1 MGLNVKFMDS
11 SEKIHIDL
19 RHCVSKNLYFF
30 QSAWQATMFFFAQQ
44 AAMSESDKARYK
56 MAHEK
61 FGNQFAFCM
70 MQLPH
75 AMKTCGIS
83 KEKEQMLMDA
93 VKAFGSGMEFSI
105 DTARVPPTPDAIGA
119 GMKLA
124 VDAWQKK
131 QWYMFGFDLGRLV
144 QQLMLMVFDQ
154 KYSINEE
161 TGAIRKTLLD
171 QPYANSQLAGKHA
184 LHLAAVLIAV
194 SMMTLAVAV
203 SRRISRTQPTTD
215 VGRTS
220 EVMAAAAE

>member
-1 MGLNVKFMDS
+1 MGTAFRKVVLVSDDANGVLPEGNPDGAVLGDITVGLADGFFGKGMGLNVKFMDS

-44 AAMSESDKARYK
+44 AAMSESDKVRYK
-56 MAHEK
+56 IAHEK

-93 VKAFGSGMEFSI
+93 VKAFGSGVQVSF
-105 DTARVPPTPDAIGA
+105 DTPKTSPNYDAISG

-124 VDAWQKK
+124 VQAWQKK
-131 QWYMFGFDLGRLV
+131 QWYMF
-144 QQLMLMVFDQ
+144 
-154 KYSINEE
+154 
-161 TGAIRKTLLD
+161 
-171 QPYANSQLAGKHA
+171 
-184 LHLAAVLIAV
+184 
-194 SMMTLAVAV
+194 
-203 SRRISRTQPTTD
+203 
-215 VGRTS
+215 
-220 EVMAAAAE
+220 